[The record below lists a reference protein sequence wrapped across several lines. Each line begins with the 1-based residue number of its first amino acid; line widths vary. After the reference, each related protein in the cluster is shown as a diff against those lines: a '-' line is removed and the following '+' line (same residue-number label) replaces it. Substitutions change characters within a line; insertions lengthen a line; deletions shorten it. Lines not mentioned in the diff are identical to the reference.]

1 MWWGKTGKG
10 NDQKKQSERDLD
22 HAKKLHAYRENYAD
36 YGIMS
41 DDNESWDINELNI
54 TAIRQQ
60 KKVIAQEKLFH
71 LTFMYRSLQES
82 E

>member
-1 MWWGKTGKG
+1 MQRSCMPIEK
-10 NDQKKQSERDLD
+10 
-22 HAKKLHAYRENYAD
+22 
-36 YGIMS
+36 IMLIMAS
-41 DDNESWDINELNI
+41 LVMTNESWDINELNI

>member
-1 MWWGKTGKG
+1 
-10 NDQKKQSERDLD
+10 
-22 HAKKLHAYRENYAD
+22 
-36 YGIMS
+36 MS

>member
-1 MWWGKTGKG
+1 MT
-10 NDQKKQSERDLD
+10 
-22 HAKKLHAYRENYAD
+22 
-36 YGIMS
+36 
-41 DDNESWDINELNI
+41 NESWDINELNI

-82 E
+82 ELSLLISGQA